1 MTSPANRDL
10 LHALLV
16 PTVAAAGYDLEDLE
30 VAQAGRRGRIRLSI
44 DKDGGVTLDE
54 CAEVSRL
61 VDEALEAS
69 EELGEAPYTLEVSS
83 PGVSRPLTLPRH
95 WRRNLGRLVEV
106 SRRGAGP
113 VTGRVQA
120 LEDGEVVLDVDG
132 ERLRVV
138 LAEVAKARV
147 QVEFSRATD
156 RTGAGD
162 AARTGDA
169 ARNGDADGEE

>member
-30 VAQAGRRGRIRLSI
+30 VAQAGRRRRIRLSI

-106 SRRGAGP
+106 SRRGEGP
-113 VTGRVQA
+113 VTGRVRA
-120 LEDGEVVLDVDG
+120 VEDGEVMLDVDG

-138 LAEVAKARV
+138 LADVAKARV
-147 QVEFSRATD
+147 QVEFSRPADRSRTD
-156 RTGAGD
+156 DADGAD
-162 AARTGDA
+162 
-169 ARNGDADGEE
+169 DADGEE